1 MKPSHLIG
9 KEGTVSGNTTVVIAD
24 DHPPQRLG
32 VRAALEADGFKVV
45 AEVGDAQS
53 AYRAALE
60 LKPHVCLLDIH
71 MPGNGLKAAA
81 KISSD
86 VPESAVVMLTVSR
99 NDEDLFDALRVGASG
114 YLLKDIDPEKL
125 PEALRGVLRG
135 EAAIPPS
142 LVARMMQEFRGPGRR
157 RKLPLVGRKGVEL
170 TSKEW
175 EVLDLMRE
183 GQSTSEMAERLF
195 VSPVTVRSHV
205 SQILKKLQVKSRD
218 EAVRVLEEQSS

>member
-1 MKPSHLIG
+1 M
-9 KEGTVSGNTTVVIAD
+9 VIAD

-32 VRAALEADGFKVV
+32 VRAALEAGDFEVV
-45 AEVGDAQS
+45 AEVGDAPS

-60 LKPHVCLLDIH
+60 HKPDVCLLDIH

-81 KISSD
+81 KIASE
-86 VPESAVVMLTVSR
+86 VPDTAVVMLTVSR

-114 YLLKDIDPEKL
+114 YLLKDIDPEEL
-125 PEALRGVLRG
+125 PRALNGVLQG
-135 EAAIPPS
+135 EAALPAT
-142 LVARMMQEFRGPGRR
+142 LVTRLMQEFRGGGVK

-175 EVLDLMRE
+175 EVLDLMRT
-183 GQSTSEMAERLF
+183 GSSTADMAERLF
-195 VSPVTVRSHV
+195 VSPVTIRSHV

-218 EAVRVLEEQSS
+218 EALKLLEQEPV